1 MKNIARPASIWA
13 SLVAVILLTGCG
25 STGILG
31 GGSSSD
37 DRNDRNST
45 YDPYEQR
52 VDNVRG
58 TIERVDTRERIIVVD
73 REDGYNNNLR
83 NGNENDEVVLSY
95 DDRTTVEF
103 QGKTFRPEDLERG
116 DRILAEIA
124 SGSTLSNDR
133 LLANEIQVLY
143 DVTSGTDTGGYDNGG
158 YNSNGGYND
167 ARNLRGTV
175 RYVDTRNRTVE
186 VDTYAQSQGFSA
198 GSTGSSGSTTRSGV
212 VLVHYDAKTVVEFQG
227 RRYQPENLER
237 GDEVEIDARTI
248 SGQLMAQEILVVRDG
263 QSR

>member
-1 MKNIARPASIWA
+1 MKNITRSTSLLA
-13 SLVAVILLTGCG
+13 SLVAVTLLTGCG

-31 GGSSSD
+31 GGGSSD

-83 NGNENDEVVLSY
+83 NGNGNGEVVLSY

-124 SGSTLSNDR
+124 SGSRLSNDR

-143 DVTSGTDTGGYDNGG
+143 DVTGGVGDTGGYNTNGG
-158 YNSNGGYND
+158 TND
-167 ARNLRGTV
+167 STRNLRGTV
-175 RYVDTRNRTVE
+175 RYLDTRNRTVE

-212 VLVHYDAKTVVEFQG
+212 VLVHYDAQTVVEFQG

-237 GDEVEIDARTI
+237 GDEVEIDARNI
-248 SGQLMAQEILVVRDG
+248 SGQLVAEEILVVRDA

>member
-1 MKNIARPASIWA
+1 MKNIARPTSIWV

-73 REDGYNNNLR
+73 AENTGYNSNLR
-83 NGNENDEVVLSY
+83 NGNGTGEVVLSY

-124 SGSTLSNDR
+124 SGSSLSNDR

-143 DVTSGTDTGGYDNGG
+143 DVTSGVGDNDG
-158 YNSNGGYND
+158 YNTNGGYND
-167 ARNLRGTV
+167 SARNLRGTV
-175 RYVDTRNRTVE
+175 RYLDTRSRTVE

-212 VLVHYDAKTVVEFQG
+212 VVVHYDAQTVVEFQG

-237 GDEVEIDARTI
+237 GDEVEIDARNI
-248 SGQLMAQEILVVRDG
+248 SGQLVAEEILVVRDA

>member
-1 MKNIARPASIWA
+1 MKNIARSTSLLA
-13 SLVAVILLTGCG
+13 SLVAVTLLTGCG

-31 GGSSSD
+31 GGSSDNRS
-37 DRNDRNST
+37 DRNST

-58 TIERVDTRERIIVVD
+58 TVQRVDTRERIIVVD
-73 REDGYNNNLR
+73 REDTGYNNNLR
-83 NGNENDEVVLSY
+83 NGSGTGEVVLSY
-95 DDRTTVEF
+95 DDRTTVVF

-116 DRILAEIA
+116 DRILAEVA
-124 SGSTLSNDR
+124 SGSRLSNDR
-133 LLANEIQVLY
+133 LLVNEIQVLY
-143 DVTSGTDTGGYDNGG
+143 DVSGGVGDTGGYDNGG
-158 YNSNGGYND
+158 TNNST
-167 ARNLRGTV
+167 RNLRGTV

-212 VLVHYDAKTVVEFQG
+212 VLVHYDAQTVVEFQG

-248 SGQLMAQEILVVRDG
+248 SGQLVAEEILVVRDA